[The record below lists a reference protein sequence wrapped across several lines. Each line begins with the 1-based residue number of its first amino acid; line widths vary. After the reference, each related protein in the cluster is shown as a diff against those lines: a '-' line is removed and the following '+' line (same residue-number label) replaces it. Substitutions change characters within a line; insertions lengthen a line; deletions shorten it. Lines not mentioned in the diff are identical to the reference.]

1 MKLPR
6 QHRSVIEPFDT
17 VGDFKVGPPGL
28 LLQHIQPLAL
38 FWYHAATIHAVRMDT
53 TEKNLEASIRAT
65 LLHDLFGS
73 GPQNVSA
80 LAAPWQNGPL
90 EERCGRFLY

>member
-1 MKLPR
+1 
-6 QHRSVIEPFDT
+6 
-17 VGDFKVGPPGL
+17 
-28 LLQHIQPLAL
+28 
-38 FWYHAATIHAVRMDT
+38 MDT